1 MLLITFISVLYHN
14 PSVLILDEATSAL
27 DGFIEQLV
35 MKELKKLKKDIT
47 IIMITHRLRS
57 LVECDNIFLLDRG
70 SIKAQGTFEEL
81 MQSNDNFK
89 TQSS

>member
-1 MLLITFISVLYHN
+1 LYHN